1 MLRYSP
7 SFFAV
12 SVSALC
18 VLLCAS
24 PPPSH
29 AAEQQPQEIRDLRY
43 GEVLFNFYQ
52 KKYFSAITNLLVAD
66 QVKPLE
72 LQGDDPKLLLGG
84 LYLTYGMHD
93 QASKLFDA
101 VLSSN
106 TQPTTHDRAWYY
118 IAKLRYLKGY
128 LPEAEQA
135 LLKIQQTLPP
145 DREAERNHFLAN
157 VYLANQQYDK
167 AVEVLRNFNG
177 DSEWQAYAQFNM
189 GVALIKAGKTNEG
202 VDLLAKVGDLDP
214 TQINHELNALRDKAN
229 LAVGFAL
236 MRENK
241 AIDAEKYF
249 ARIRLQGPLS
259 NKALLGMG
267 WSATAQNQYK
277 KALIPWLELQ
287 TRSTIDISVQESL
300 LAIPYTMEKL
310 EKPRLALQNYQ
321 KAIDIYSGEIAQMG
335 DIIKAV
341 QNGELAQSMR
351 PANYDDETSLPVH
364 TFGLPKSVT
373 SPYLHQLMAS
383 HAFQEAYK
391 DYQNLYFLQYTL
403 QHWRRQLPSYV
414 LMLSERRRAYFE
426 KLPQVASDDR
436 LQQIGTMQEER
447 NKLAAE
453 LKRIEIEGD
462 VFALTTGEE
471 QSHIESLDR
480 LKTKFGTPT
489 APIEQASDE
498 QERFRM
504 VYGILYWQIHQEF
517 PTRLYEAKKQ
527 LKGLDKA
534 INDVKKNKIRLVK
547 TANNAPKH
555 FQGHDVRIRAAS
567 QKIDV
572 LLKQLDGAIVE
583 QQRYIQTLALLALQ
597 QRNQQ
602 LESYHIR
609 ARFSVARL
617 YDALTKEKE
626 AGRAKE

>member
-1 MLRYSP
+1 MQSHYHVFRSTLG
-7 SFFAV
+7 
-12 SVSALC
+12 SALC
-18 VLLCAS
+18 VLLCAL
-24 PPPSH
+24 PSAH
-29 AAEQQPQEIRDLRY
+29 AEELQPQEIRDLRY

-66 QVKPLE
+66 QVRPLE
-72 LQGDDPKLLLGG
+72 MQGADPKLLLGG

-93 QASKLFDA
+93 QASKIFDD

-106 TQPTTHDRAWYY
+106 TLPATHDRAWYY

-145 DREAERNHFLAN
+145 DREAERYHFLAN

-167 AVEVLRNFNG
+167 AIEVLRNFKG
-177 DSEWQAYAQFNM
+177 DVEWQAYAQFNL
-189 GVALIKAGKTNEG
+189 GVALIKAGKTDDG
-202 VDLLAKVGDLDP
+202 IGLLAKVGDLDP
-214 TQINHELNALRDKAN
+214 VKINYELNALRDKAN
-229 LAVGFAL
+229 LALGFAL
-236 MRENK
+236 MRDNK
-241 AIDAEKYF
+241 AEAAEKYF
-249 ARIRLQGPLS
+249 ARVRLQGPLS

-267 WSATAQNQYK
+267 WSATSQNQYK
-277 KALIPWLELQ
+277 KALIPWMELQ
-287 TRSTIDISVQESL
+287 TRNTLDTSVQESL

-310 EKPRLALQNYQ
+310 EKPRLALQQYQ
-321 KAIDIYSGEIAQMG
+321 KAIEAYSAEITQMG
-335 DIIKAV
+335 SIIKAV
-341 QNGELAQSMR
+341 QNGELAQAMR

-373 SPYLHQLMAS
+373 SPYLHQLMAT

-436 LQQIGTMQEER
+436 LQQIGHMEEER
-447 NKLAAE
+447 NKLVAE
-453 LKRIEIEGD
+453 LQRIETDDD
-462 VFALTTGEE
+462 VFALTTDDE
-471 QSHIESLDR
+471 QGHIDSLNR
-480 LKTKFGTPT
+480 LKAKYGAPAAAT
-489 APIEQASDE
+489 AQPSAE
-498 QERFRM
+498 QERYRM
-504 VYGILYWQIHQEF
+504 VYGILYWQLHQDF
-517 PTRLYEAKKQ
+517 PTRVYEVKKRV
-527 LKGLDKA
+527 KELDKA
-534 INDVKKNKIRLVK
+534 ISDVKKTKIRLI
-547 TANNAPKH
+547 TAANNAPKH
-555 FQGHDVRIRAAS
+555 FQGHDVRIRAAN
-567 QKIDV
+567 QHIDV
-572 LLKQLDGAIVE
+572 LLKQLDNAIAE

-617 YDALTKEKE
+617 YDALTKDKE
-626 AGRAKE
+626 AGRAQE

>member
-1 MLRYSP
+1 MPRYYPSLRATLS
-7 SFFAV
+7 
-12 SVSALC
+12 SALC
-18 VLLCAS
+18 VWLCVA
-24 PPPSH
+24 PATR

-43 GEVLFNFYQ
+43 GEVLYNFYQ
-52 KKYFSAITNLLVAD
+52 KKYFSAITNLLVAE

-72 LQGDDPKLLLGG
+72 MQGDDPKLLLGG

-101 VLSSN
+101 LLSSDN
-106 TQPTTHDRAWYY
+106 LPTTHDRAWYY

-145 DREAERNHFLAN
+145 DREAERYHFLAN

-167 AVEVLRNFNG
+167 AIEVLRNFKG
-177 DSEWQAYAQFNM
+177 DVEWQAYAQFNL
-189 GVALIKAGKTNEG
+189 GVALIKAGKNEDG
-202 VDLLAKVGDLDP
+202 VSILTKVGDLEPDK
-214 TQINHELNALRDKAN
+214 INYELNALRDKAN
-229 LAVGFAL
+229 LALGFAL
-236 MRENK
+236 MRDNK
-241 AIDAEKYF
+241 AVEAEKYF
-249 ARIRLQGPLS
+249 ARVRLQGPLS

-277 KALIPWLELQ
+277 KALIPWMELQ
-287 TRSTIDISVQESL
+287 TRSSIDTAVQESL

-310 EKPRLALQNYQ
+310 EKPRLALQSYQ
-321 KAIDIYSGEIAQMG
+321 KAIDAYSSEITQMSG
-335 DIIKAV
+335 VIKAV
-341 QNGELAQSMR
+341 QNGELAQAMR
-351 PANYDDETSLPVH
+351 PANYDDETSLPIH

-373 SPYLHQLMAS
+373 SPYLHQLMAT

-403 QHWRRQLPSYV
+403 QNWRRQLPSYV

-436 LQQIGTMQEER
+436 LLQIGEMEAAR

-453 LKRIEIEGD
+453 LQRIETED
-462 VFALTTGEE
+462 DAFALTTGEE
-471 QSHIESLDR
+471 QDHIDRLNR

-489 APIEQASDE
+489 AATGQPSDE

-504 VYGILYWQIHQEF
+504 VYGIMYWQIHQEF

-527 LKGLDKA
+527 LIGLDKA
-534 INDVKKNKIRLVK
+534 INDVKKTKIRMVK

-555 FQGHDVRIRAAS
+555 FQGHDVRIRAAN
-567 QKIDV
+567 QHIDV
-572 LLKQLDGAIVE
+572 LLKKLDSAIAE

-617 YDALTKEKE
+617 YDALTKEAE
-626 AGRAKE
+626 ATRAKE